1 MSTAGGAASD
11 ELRARLSELQRP
23 VQQQLAHAWMVR
35 AFIRHSAEFEDYPE
49 LNDIARA
56 IFDIARAMDAKLEDP
71 YGYFR
76 MLNKKLGKF
85 RKEVEQYAAA
95 LGHISEHTNFLMS
108 VVSLQGVILQLTA
121 IQQSLPPLTAAASGA
136 QTPAPDEDDESD
148 PAAAGSSGTG

>member
-1 MSTAGGAASD
+1 MSSAAEAAPD
-11 ELRARLSELQRP
+11 DLRVRLSALQRP

-71 YGYFR
+71 VAYFR

-85 RKEVEQYAAA
+85 RKEVERYAAA
-95 LGHISEHTNFLMS
+95 LSHISEHTNFLMS
-108 VVSLQGVILQLTA
+108 VVSLEGVILQLTA
-121 IQQSLPPLTAAASGA
+121 IQQSLPPLTAASSGTQL
-136 QTPAPDEDDESD
+136 QTEEDDEETG
-148 PAAAGSSGTG
+148 PTAAGA